1 MKITL
6 LSFALAAALLG
17 IESENSATIIF
28 RIPAMIK
35 NLGQCGIMYC
45 Y

>member
-17 IESENSATIIF
+17 IESENSATMNGTM
-28 RIPAMIK
+28 RG
-35 NLGQCGIMYC
+35 LDVT
-45 Y
+45 